1 MTGAVHKDS
10 NPYPRPHFDNH
21 LPLRD
26 DTAGENRDLL
36 DGIGSATDSLA
47 RGLKDGVS
55 GLYKNPM
62 RGAERDGFA
71 GFAKGVGT
79 GVLGLVVKPVV
90 GVADAATDVL
100 QGLRRFYFSERFGV
114 DLFFPFVGVIFVIW
128 CLFSH
133 FLLLHSIRFS

>member
-1 MTGAVHKDS
+1 MIISVRPRDGAS
-10 NPYPRPHFDNH
+10 
-21 LPLRD
+21 
-26 DTAGENRDLL
+26 GENRDLL

-90 GVADAATDVL
+90 GVTDAATDVL
-100 QGLRRFYFSERFGV
+100 QGSCDGVCILYIYIYNMCVDFFFFCFFFSNVFCQCYF
-114 DLFFPFVGVIFVIW
+114 LVIFV
-128 CLFSH
+128 SQ
-133 FLLLHSIRFS
+133 